1 MLVAVNQEK
10 EIEVVNTMFRLV
22 QIIIEQN
29 QQNLKNKTYSQPRI
43 TIMNDGNSYLITFN
57 KNMIG
62 YDVSSESKNHA
73 SIYDIGDNNIDT
85 FLELSYVVRAVDG
98 MAKWEP
104 HMKTTMMDFI
114 QTKALLTEFVHKLQ
128 NNTK

>member
-10 EIEVVNTMFRLV
+10 EVEVVNTMFRLV

-62 YDVSSESKNHA
+62 YDVSSESKNHT
-73 SIYDIGDNNIDT
+73 SIYDIGDDNIDT

-104 HMKTTMMDFI
+104 HMKTTMIDFI
-114 QTKALLTEFVHKLQ
+114 QSKTLLTEFVHEWAK
-128 NNTK
+128 